1 MELSEKANKKYK
13 KNIKNFFCLN
23 NYSLY
28 KIILFILLAINF
40 LIFLDSNK
48 PNKNDSNKLIESYI
62 KAQKDFCT
70 NETKYYKQ
78 KYENEIISHDVK
90 FNELNYQIYIYKSG
104 NFLLWA
110 LQAFKA
116 FEIPISVNMI
126 NALQFY
132 KSKNNIVNNKDIL
145 ILDVGGNV
153 GWYPS
158 LLGRYGYTILSF
170 EAFEKNNYVAMK
182 NYCYLNKNSNVIL
195 ITKGLGEKDKICTYY
210 VHKDNAGNGMT
221 CCKRK
226 FPIRAVGSTFVKE
239 SEVEITTL
247 NSFMPYLLDKNIAL
261 MKLDVEGHEL
271 QVLKGGKELITK
283 YHVPFIV
290 LEFTPKFLK
299 RVGSDPKEL
308 PQFLVDNGYKISIEG
323 FLSKNYIS
331 VEQLLLKFSYQITC
345 YFIHNTIIEE

>member
-1 MELSEKANKKYK
+1 MV
-13 KNIKNFFCLN
+13 FF
-23 NYSLY
+23 
-28 KIILFILLAINF
+28 F
-40 LIFLDSNK
+40 IFLNLKK
-48 PNKNDSNKLIESYI
+48 PNKKDSNNLIEFYV
-62 KAQKDFCT
+62 KEQKDFCDGSI
-70 NETKYYKQ
+70 KYYKQ
-78 KYENEIISHDVK
+78 KYENEIFLHDIK
-90 FNELNYQIYIYKSG
+90 FKELNYKMYIYRSS
-104 NFLLWA
+104 NFILGQLRVY
-110 LQAFKA
+110 KA
-116 FEIPISVNMI
+116 FEIPLGVNMI
-126 NALQFY
+126 NALQFD
-132 KSKNNIVNNKDIL
+132 KSKKNIVNNKDIL
-145 ILDVGGNV
+145 ILDIGGNI

-158 LLGRYGYTILSF
+158 LLGRYEYTILSF
-170 EAFEKNNYVAMK
+170 EAFEKNNYVALK

-247 NSFMPYLLDKNIAL
+247 NSFMPYLLDKNIAV